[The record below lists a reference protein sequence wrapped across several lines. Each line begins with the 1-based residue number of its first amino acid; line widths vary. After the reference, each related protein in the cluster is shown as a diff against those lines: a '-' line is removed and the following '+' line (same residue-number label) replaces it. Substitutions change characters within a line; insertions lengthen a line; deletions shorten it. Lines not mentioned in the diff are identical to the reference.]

1 MTVDQ
6 LQNLD
11 TQSPGKASDVGLD
24 VSTAISGCLV
34 DLYVGMPPEEKAY
47 REEAEQLDIK
57 NNATRKVTSIKR
69 KLWAGVAEIE
79 EMQRVRGVARNHAI
93 RDLGVVAGKGS
104 KVPYFVLFE
113 DLPKLT
119 KIVSECHNIFKQQAK
134 ILDDP
139 DVYENRLGICK
150 VVMGDKYDRNNYP
163 ATVKDC
169 MDRICW
175 QFSVTPTGQMDMSG
189 TLGTM
194 LSNVEESCREYIE
207 YHASETASRF
217 SSTIKDSVKAELDER
232 KSDSLKYYLENI
244 RSRLDARNY
253 TDEAKDSGKKV
264 SDSPISET
272 LLPNALDKAT
282 KLKKYAKVL
291 GDSTTESICSK
302 TITALSDVP
311 TSALKDSKYTRDSI
325 ISNVNDILGKF

>member
-1 MTVDQ
+1 MTVEQ

-11 TQSPGKASDVGLD
+11 TQSPGQASDIELD

-34 DLYVGMPPEEKAY
+34 DLYVGMPPLEKAY

-57 NNATRKVTSIKR
+57 NNATKKVTSIKR
-69 KLWAGVAEIE
+69 KLWTGVSEIE
-79 EMQRVRGVARNHAI
+79 EMERVRGVARNHAI
-93 RDLGVVAGKGS
+93 RGLGVVAGKGS

-113 DLPKLT
+113 DLPEVT
-119 KIVSECHNIFKQQAK
+119 KIVSECHNIFEKQAGS
-134 ILDDP
+134 LNDP
-139 DVYENRLGICK
+139 VIYENKLNICK
-150 VVMGDKYDRNNYP
+150 RVMGDKYDRNNYP
-163 ATVKDC
+163 ATVKEF
-169 MDRICW
+169 MDRVCW
-175 QFSVTPTGQMDMSG
+175 EFSVTPTGQTNVSG

-217 SSTIKDSVKAELDER
+217 SSTIKSSVKAELDER

-253 TDEAKDSGKKV
+253 SEEAKDNGKKIT
-264 SDSPISET
+264 DSKISES

-325 ISNVNDILGKF
+325 ISNVNDILDKF